1 MLIPLV
7 DIPASAT
14 LIESSTDALLT
25 FISHIGILGPVM
37 LRVPNI
43 SDETEALALKLVE
56 SAANATACYIDGL
69 TIDGDE
75 LATKLLDKG
84 ARAVFFK
91 VSAEEKLQSMVMSSL
106 PRARVGLNCTAE
118 MTVTLAHMTELVKKY
133 REYSGHFLFRFVPF
147 IILFTLRS

>member
-14 LIESSTDALLT
+14 MVESSTNALLT

-37 LRVPNI
+37 LRVPDI
-43 SDETEALALKLVE
+43 SDDKEALALKLVE
-56 SAANATACYIDGL
+56 SATIATACYVDGL

-84 ARAVFFK
+84 ARAVFFRI
-91 VSAEEKLQSMVMSSL
+91 SAEEKLQSMVMSSL
-106 PRARVGLNCTAE
+106 PRARVGLNCTTE
-118 MTVTLAHMTELVKKY
+118 TTLTLANMTEIVMKC
-133 REYSGHFLFRFVPF
+133 REYSGHFLFRFVP
-147 IILFTLRS
+147 

>member
-14 LIESSTDALLT
+14 MVESSTNALLT

-37 LRVPNI
+37 LRVPDI
-43 SDETEALALKLVE
+43 SDEREASALKLVE
-56 SAANATACYIDGL
+56 SATNATACYVDGL

-84 ARAVFFK
+84 ARAVFFRI
-91 VSAEEKLQSMVMSSL
+91 SAEEKLQSMVMSSL
-106 PRARVGLNCTAE
+106 PRARVGLNCTTE
-118 MTVTLAHMTELVKKY
+118 TTLTLANMTEIVTKC
-133 REYSGHFLFRFVPF
+133 REYSGHFLFRFVP
-147 IILFTLRS
+147 